1 MHSLAAARFPIAAN
15 TGRQVKVPE
24 CDAAYLPPPLSSVSG
39 DEWTCGPRELFTS
52 SLRHRSYD
60 RHRPPLSYRHEPR
73 KGRNAA
79 AARTTLVI
87 DGWGGGV
94 RCAKVLTAITALPRR
109 PLAER
114 TGRVT
119 TKCTYGRTIA
129 GCERVSRRRRACVP
143 PRSEER
149 RWTEIGLK
157 TEASRTVAG
166 KDRGT
171 TEREKRK
178 TDRLRIRTGRGETVA
193 AETGT
198 DRTLLEPVMFG
209 RSSGEQPIVAIAAPP
224 VPPPPPPQLCWC
236 ETGYDDYGGRRA
248 NKWLAK
254 RHSAQAPGPSRAPSV
269 AGRRGRSPPPHVFAL
284 LHSEIRISMQA
295 RTRGCLQQRFFFF
308 HRLKNVFPPSP
319 LSPST

>member
-15 TGRQVKVPE
+15 TGRRVKVPE

-79 AARTTLVI
+79 AARTTLTI
-87 DGWGGGV
+87 DGWGGRV

-224 VPPPPPPQLCWC
+224 VPPPPPPPPRPIATTAVLSWNRLWRL
-236 ETGYDDYGGRRA
+236 RRPA
-248 NKWLAK
+248 GKQVVGKTALGPGPRAVE
-254 RHSAQAPGPSRAPSV
+254 SAQCSRPPGTLAAAARV
-269 AGRRGRSPPPHVFAL
+269 RSPPL
-284 LHSEIRISMQA
+284 GNS
-295 RTRGCLQQRFFFF
+295 
-308 HRLKNVFPPSP
+308 N
-319 LSPST
+319 